1 MSNNP
6 FYYKV
11 LDKIFYSDLRALEYI
26 SSKLKNDKPLIN
38 KPNTGLEADFPHY
51 LANKGAL
58 EFNLNLGVMHQDWT
72 NEPQHDIEYYRE
84 QTCRALESKYDKI
97 VLGYSGG
104 TDSET
109 ILETFKKIG
118 TRNIHLLNGMN
129 AESHVFSKTR
139 TELNADLAKRVQKK
153 HRKDIDNLG
162 WQVDIGKV
170 WNTTNEKQYEDMI
183 TDYKIGHWSG
193 DYKNVNGWHQDSGKV
208 RLTKTK
214 TSNTAFVLGQ
224 EKPEILIE
232 NDWWVYKLLHQV
244 WDLPLAAMDPNSEV
258 VYFWVNDFE
267 PNLIK
272 KLSHLKAK
280 EMDKIFCELK
290 IKPTPENCYQLCSTL
305 HASKYYDRVTKAMGF
320 KAISPLLQ
328 SSSTKIGGEWFKL
341 DAKTQLESQKKHSQ
355 QTLNK
360 NKIANDYFDQE
371 IVKKVDSRFINKN
384 KRTFIPIWGRSIKI
398 RPVSEA
404 LGKIISDKDTR

>member
-1 MSNNP
+1 MQHNP

-26 SSKLKNDKPLIN
+26 SSKLKNDKTQIN
-38 KPNTGLEADFPHY
+38 RPNTALELDFPQY

-58 EFNLNLGVMHQDWT
+58 EFNLNLKVMHEDWST
-72 NEPQHDIEYYRE
+72 EPPHDIEYYRE

-109 ILETFKKIG
+109 ILEAFKKIG
-118 TRNIHLLNGMN
+118 TRNLHVLNGMN
-129 AESHVFSKTR
+129 AESHVFSSTR
-139 TELNADLAKRVQKK
+139 TALNDDLAKRFQKK
-153 HRKDIDNLG
+153 HRSDTDNLG

-170 WNTTNEKQYEDMI
+170 WNTTNEKQYEQII

-193 DYKNVNGWHQDSGKV
+193 DYKNVNGWHQNSGKV
-208 RLTKTK
+208 VLTKTK

-224 EKPEILIE
+224 EKPEVIIE
-232 NDWWVYKLLHQV
+232 NDWWVYKLQHQV

-272 KLSHLKAK
+272 KLAHLKAK

-290 IKPTPENCYQLCSTL
+290 TKPTANNCFSLCSTFM
-305 HASKYYDRVTKAMGF
+305 ATKYYDRVTKAMGF

-328 SSSTKIGGEWFKL
+328 GSSTKMGGEWYKQ
-341 DAKTQLESQKKHSQ
+341 DAKVQLESQKKHSQ

-360 NKIANDYFDQE
+360 KKIANDYFDQE
-371 IVKKVDSRFINKN
+371 IVKKVDSRFLNKTTRN
-384 KRTFIPIWGRSIKI
+384 FIPIWGRSIKI
-398 RPVSEA
+398 RPVSDT
-404 LGKIISDKDTR
+404 LRKIILDKAL